1 VTYAI
6 LKEKSVFE
14 EAQQNQQVL
23 TQEAGDRILKVYEDV
38 TNSKKIPRRRRSF
51 NPLFASVWLFEDI
64 AKATKILADL
74 AEKQWDTLELQ
85 YREAFKDLVYTFILG
100 ENSDDNNAFAK
111 KTNTFT
117 EFISTIQMYL
127 VLLLVIL
134 KYGIEPVS
142 QFFDSVKR
150 LRYFVLNAVEEE
162 SVDYQK
168 DLKEVLRDS
177 MTETEQKSRMSQEE
191 FRDWLNTIWD

>member
-1 VTYAI
+1 
-6 LKEKSVFE
+6 
-14 EAQQNQQVL
+14 
-23 TQEAGDRILKVYEDV
+23 
-38 TNSKKIPRRRRSF
+38 
-51 NPLFASVWLFEDI
+51 
-64 AKATKILADL
+64 
-74 AEKQWDTLELQ
+74 
-85 YREAFKDLVYTFILG
+85 
-100 ENSDDNNAFAK
+100 
-111 KTNTFT
+111 
-117 EFISTIQMYL
+117 MYL